1 LNLFRFLLNL
11 LHANLNNIHVF
22 YQQIIHGFTPNSRI
36 ILMSRMW
43 NLLAVVVTMLAVPT
57 IIVPAFANSKS
68 DAAFVQAR
76 NAEIDASMARV
87 EAVQTAEFERERN
100 AEIDASVAKV
110 ALVRS
115 QEYGQKMS
123 AKADVDFARARNAEI
138 DASLAVANA
147 RREEAFALARN
158 AEIDASLAAVAAAR
172 SSSDVASINDRLT
185 TGSISEK
192 PVPFVTSVI
201 FQLGL

>member
-1 LNLFRFLLNL
+1 
-11 LHANLNNIHVF
+11 
-22 YQQIIHGFTPNSRI
+22 
-36 ILMSRMW
+36 MSRMW
-43 NLLAVVVTMLAVPT
+43 NSLAIVAITLVVPT
-57 IIVPAFANSKS
+57 MFAPAFADPKS
-68 DAAFVQAR
+68 EAEFARAR

-87 EAVQTAEFERERN
+87 EAAQTAEFEKERN
-100 AEIDASVAKV
+100 AEIDASMAKV

-115 QEYGQKMS
+115 EEYAAQVLS
-123 AKADVDFARARNAEI
+123 EKANADFARARNAEI
-138 DASLAVANA
+138 DASLAAVANA
-147 RREEAFALARN
+147 RRDEAFAMARN

-172 SSSDVASINDRLT
+172 RSSDVESISDKLT